1 MTDEFMARD
10 PAVCVCGYRLVCE
23 TGASWEQTSDRVT
36 VSVAGNAVGVSKDIF
51 SLWYVQVFCSLVDFH
66 FTPSE

>member
-51 SLWYVQVFCSLVDFH
+51 SFVVRASLLF
-66 FTPSE
+66 SC